1 MAYPRTVTR
10 PRTKPTG
17 DLGSLARQCVP
28 VLGVELT
35 AYLAGA
41 DSLGQFERWLTG
53 DTRMPMDLGAVR
65 LAAVRLAAG
74 AEVIRIFGAEN
85 NLSMAGP
92 WLREIGDYVEAPA
105 RTIRCAGFDDDA
117 IKDVIQA
124 ATLWVTG
131 HRFLA
136 A

>member
-1 MAYPRTVTR
+1 MAYPRTVNR

-17 DLGSLARQCVP
+17 DLGLLTKQCVP
-28 VLGVELT
+28 VLGAELT

-41 DSLGQFERWLTG
+41 DSLGQFERWLDG
-53 DTRMPMDLGAVR
+53 SESMSRALV
-65 LAAVRLAAG
+65 AVRLAAG

-85 NLSMAGP
+85 SLSIARH

-105 RTIRCAGFDDDA
+105 RTIRGAGFDDDS

-124 ATLWVTG
+124 ATFWVNG
-131 HRFLA
+131 HRFA
-136 A
+136 AA

>member
-10 PRTKPTG
+10 PRTKPNG

-28 VLGVELT
+28 VLGAELT

-53 DTRMPMDLGAVR
+53 SERLAR
-65 LAAVRLAAG
+65 ELAAVRLAAG
-74 AEVIRIFGAEN
+74 AEIIRIFGAEN
-85 NLSMAGP
+85 VLSMVGP
-92 WLREIGDYVEAPA
+92 WLREIGEYAQAPA
-105 RTIRCAGFDDDA
+105 RIIRAAGFDDDA

-124 ATLWVTG
+124 AIFWVNA
-131 HRFLA
+131 HRSTA
-136 A
+136 AA